1 MHMRPVTLLQ
11 SDAPCALLDPSGCLR
26 HSKHQAADMYMA
38 AQLFLEAVP
47 IPAHGSCPAT
57 LHLFHG
63 ISKDMLLPLGHGQL
77 LHGCLEEAGEGG

>member
-1 MHMRPVTLLQ
+1 
-11 SDAPCALLDPSGCLR
+11 
-26 HSKHQAADMYMA
+26 MYMA